1 MKRRLRLVIPQRRRI
16 FLGCEGESER
26 GYGAH
31 IGRLL
36 ENRRR
41 DMHLHVVLLK
51 PGGGDPL
58 ALVELAQRRIAEGE
72 RKTESPYVHRA
83 MLIDADRLGQ
93 APLRDAQIAP
103 IAQASRIRIIWQRP
117 CHEALLLRH
126 LEGCQ
131 QLQPP
136 TSPQA
141 LAELRQR
148 WPEYVKGMPALRL
161 ADRIDH
167 DAILRALQVEA
178 ELGGFLSDIG
188 YSDAPS
194 GSRRTPMTR

>member
-1 MKRRLRLVIPQRRRI
+1 MRRRRLVIPQRRRI

-26 GYGAH
+26 GYGAL

-41 DMHLHVVLLK
+41 DIHLDVVLLK

-58 ALVELAQRRIAEGE
+58 ALIELARKRIAEGE
-72 RKTESPYVHRA
+72 RKSESPYVHRA
-83 MLIDADRLGQ
+83 VLIDTDRLGQ
-93 APLRDAQIAP
+93 APLRDVQIAP
-103 IAQASRIRIIWQRP
+103 IAQATRMRVIWQRP

-131 QLQPP
+131 QLQPA

-167 DAILRALQVEA
+167 GAILRARQAEA
-178 ELGGFLSDIG
+178 ELAGFLSDIG
-188 YSDAPS
+188 YTVD
-194 GSRRTPMTR
+194 G

>member
-1 MKRRLRLVIPQRRRI
+1 MRRRRPQIPQRRRI

-26 GYGAH
+26 GYGAL

-58 ALVELAQRRIAEGE
+58 ALVELARKRIAEGE
-72 RKTESPYVHRA
+72 RKSESPYIHRA
-83 MLIDADRLGQ
+83 VLMDADRLGQ
-93 APLRDAQIAP
+93 TPVRDAQIAAT
-103 IAQASRIRIIWQRP
+103 AQAARIRIIWQRP

-126 LEGCQ
+126 FEGCQ

-136 TSPQA
+136 ISAQA
-141 LAELRQR
+141 LVELRQH
-148 WPEYVKGMPALRL
+148 WPEYAKGMSALRL
-161 ADRIDH
+161 AERIDH
-167 DAILRALQVEA
+167 AAIQRALQVEA
-178 ELGGFLSDIG
+178 ELAGFLLDIG
-188 YSDAPS
+188 YTVGA
-194 GSRRTPMTR
+194 

>member
-1 MKRRLRLVIPQRRRI
+1 MMRRRRPAIPQRRRI
-16 FLGCEGESER
+16 FLGCEGESEW
-26 GYGAH
+26 GYGAL

-58 ALVELAQRRIAEGE
+58 ALVELAKRRIAEGE

-83 MLIDADRLGQ
+83 ILIDADRLGQ

-103 IAQASRIRIIWQRP
+103 IAQASRIQIIWQRP

-126 LEGCQ
+126 LEDCQ
-131 QLQPP
+131 QLLPP
-136 TSPQA
+136 TSQQA
-141 LAELRQR
+141 FAELRR
-148 WPEYVKGMPALRL
+148 HWPEYVKGMPAIRL

-167 DAILRALQVEA
+167 EAILRALKVEA
-178 ELGGFLSDIG
+178 ELAGFLSNIG
-188 YSDAPS
+188 YSDDI
-194 GSRRTPMTR
+194 

>member
-1 MKRRLRLVIPQRRRI
+1 MMRRRRLLIPQRRRI

-26 GYGAH
+26 GYGAL

-36 ENRRR
+36 ESQRR
-41 DMHLHVVLLK
+41 DVHLQVVLLK

-58 ALVELAQRRIAEGE
+58 ALIEQARKRILEGD
-72 RKTESPYVHRA
+72 RKSESPYVHRA
-83 MLIDADRLGQ
+83 ALIDGDRLGQ

-103 IAQASRIRIIWQRP
+103 IAQAARIRVIWQTP

-126 LEGCQ
+126 LDGCQ
-131 QLQPP
+131 QLRPP

-148 WPEYVKGMPALRL
+148 WPEYVKGMPAFRL
-161 ADRIDH
+161 ADRID
-167 DAILRALQVEA
+167 DAAIRRALQVET
-178 ELGGFLSDIG
+178 ELAGFLADLG
-188 YSDAPS
+188 YAQGP
-194 GSRRTPMTR
+194 

>member
-1 MKRRLRLVIPQRRRI
+1 MRRRRPIIPQRRRI

-26 GYGAH
+26 GYGAL

-36 ENRRR
+36 ETQRR
-41 DMHLHVVLLK
+41 DVHLHVVLLR

-58 ALVELAQRRIAEGE
+58 ALIERARKLILEGE
-72 RKTESPYVHRA
+72 RKSESPYMHRA
-83 MLIDADRLGQ
+83 VLVDRDRLGQ
-93 APLRDAQIAP
+93 APLRDAQIAL
-103 IAQASRIRIIWQRP
+103 IAEAARIRVIWQRP

-141 LAELRQR
+141 LATLRQH

-161 ADRIDH
+161 ADRINDV
-167 DAILRALQVEA
+167 AIRRALQVET
-178 ELGGFLSDIG
+178 ELAGFLADLG
-188 YSDAPS
+188 YAHGP
-194 GSRRTPMTR
+194 

>member
-1 MKRRLRLVIPQRRRI
+1 MMRRRRLLIPQRRRI

-26 GYGAH
+26 GYGAL

-36 ENRRR
+36 ESQRR
-41 DMHLHVVLLK
+41 DVHLHVVLLK

-58 ALVELAQRRIAEGE
+58 ALIEQARKRILEGE
-72 RKTESPYVHRA
+72 RKSEAPYVHRA
-83 MLIDADRLGQ
+83 VLIDDDRLGQ
-93 APLRDAQIAP
+93 APLRDAQITP
-103 IAQASRIRIIWQRP
+103 TAQAARIRVIWQTP

-126 LEGCQ
+126 LDGCQ

-141 LAELRQR
+141 LVELRQR

-161 ADRIDH
+161 ADRID
-167 DAILRALQVEA
+167 DAAIRRALQVERELA
-178 ELGGFLSDIG
+178 EFFADLGYAQGPYG
-188 YSDAPS
+188 S
-194 GSRRTPMTR
+194 GR

>member
-1 MKRRLRLVIPQRRRI
+1 MMRRRRLVIPQRRRI

-26 GYGAH
+26 GYGAL

-41 DMHLHVVLLK
+41 DMHLHVVLLQ

-58 ALVELAQRRIAEGE
+58 ALVQLAKIRIAEGE
-72 RKTESPYVHRA
+72 RKSESPYVHRA
-83 MLIDADRLGQ
+83 VLMDADRLGQ

-103 IAQASRIRIIWQRP
+103 IVQAARIRIIWERP

-126 LEGCQ
+126 VEGCQ
-131 QLQPP
+131 QLQPA

-167 DAILRALQVEA
+167 GAILRARQAEA
-178 ELGGFLSDIG
+178 ELAGFLSDIG
-188 YSDAPS
+188 FTAD
-194 GSRRTPMTR
+194 G

>member
-1 MKRRLRLVIPQRRRI
+1 MMRRRRLLIPQRRRI

-26 GYGAH
+26 GYGAL

-36 ENRRR
+36 ESQRR
-41 DMHLHVVLLK
+41 DVHLHVVLLK

-58 ALVELAQRRIAEGE
+58 ALIEQARKRILEGE
-72 RKTESPYVHRA
+72 RKSESLYVHRGV
-83 MLIDADRLGQ
+83 LIDGDRLGQ

-103 IAQASRIRIIWQRP
+103 IAQAARIRVIWQTP

-126 LEGCQ
+126 LDGCQ

-161 ADRIDH
+161 ADRID
-167 DAILRALQVEA
+167 DAAIRRALQVET
-178 ELGGFLSDIG
+178 ELAGFLADIG
-188 YSDAPS
+188 YAHGP
-194 GSRRTPMTR
+194 